1 MPTRWAMMLLLVM
14 GVAGCHGMP
23 SVKKEERDLE
33 RSVCGALRE
42 PLAFWLFRRA
52 AGAPD
57 AARVASLRDLERLAF
72 TTRDGRRLGG
82 YKLRAAKPQGYLLV
96 APGNAMLADQ
106 IAGKLQVFRDL
117 GLDIYVY
124 DYRGYGLS
132 QGKSQLAALISDYR
146 EIIPWLNAQGY
157 RRHFLYGLSMG
168 GIILLNAVGVN
179 GQYHAAVIDSSPSRI
194 STLSCP
200 EEYDPVNNLP
210 EDCTRIK
217 IIAGERD
224 RVVRPAE
231 MEELWRT
238 AQSRGAQVLSD
249 PELAHPFQG
258 ASDAIQRRRFQAV
271 AEFLM
276 R

>member
-1 MPTRWAMMLLLVM
+1 
-14 GVAGCHGMP
+14 MP
-23 SVKKEERDLE
+23 SVKKEEMDLE

-106 IAGKLQVFRDL
+106 IVGELQVFRDL

-132 QGKSQLAALISDYR
+132 QGKSRLAALISARGYSLAERPGLPPPFSVWSVDGR
-146 EIIPWLNAQGY
+146 HHPAECGARKWPIPW
-157 RRHFLYGLSMG
+157 
-168 GIILLNAVGVN
+168 
-179 GQYHAAVIDSSPSRI
+179 
-194 STLSCP
+194 
-200 EEYDPVNNLP
+200 
-210 EDCTRIK
+210 
-217 IIAGERD
+217 RD
-224 RVVRPAE
+224 
-231 MEELWRT
+231 
-238 AQSRGAQVLSD
+238 
-249 PELAHPFQG
+249 H
-258 ASDAIQRRRFQAV
+258 
-271 AEFLM
+271 
-276 R
+276 

>member
-1 MPTRWAMMLLLVM
+1 MPARWAMMLLLVI
-14 GVAGCHGMP
+14 GVAGCHSMP
-23 SVKKEERDLE
+23 SVKKEEMDLE

-106 IAGKLQVFRDL
+106 IVGELQVFRDL
-117 GLDIYVY
+117 ELDIYVY

-132 QGKSQLAALISDYR
+132 QGKSRLAALISDYR

-168 GIILLNAVGVN
+168 GIILLNAVRIS
-179 GQYHAAVIDSSPSRI
+179 GQYHGAIIDSSPSRI
-194 STLSCP
+194 STLGCP
-200 EEYDPVNNLP
+200 EKYDPVNNLP
-210 EDCTRIK
+210 EDCSRIK

-224 RVVRPAE
+224 RVVRPAD
-231 MEELWRT
+231 MEELLRT
-238 AQSRGAQVLSD
+238 AQSRGAQVLRD
-249 PELAHPFQG
+249 PELVHPFQD
-258 ASDAIQRRRFQAV
+258 ASDAIRRRRFQAV